1 MIINF
6 YKIAFRNILKHK
18 VYSLI
23 NVFGLAIGFTAFIL
37 ISLYINYEFNW
48 DTHNKNYDRIYRVQ
62 TRLLLA
68 DRENVWTQVP
78 AAVAGHLEINY
89 PEFEKIVLTREGWGE
104 FLSAKENISFRE
116 EDGYYVDPS
125 VFDVFTFDFISG
137 NKNDALKEPFTIA
150 LSQELAQK
158 LFPGENAV
166 GKSVLLEKK
175 FNLKVTAI
183 YMDFPRNSHF
193 RPTYLIPFNS
203 FPIIHNWPDARNNWD
218 SYAFRVYGLMKRE
231 WMHTVLKKNWRT
243 S

>member
-158 LFPGENAV
+158 LFPGRKCCWKIRSARKEIQPEGYCYLYGFPKEFTFPANIPDSFQLVSYYPQLARCTQQL
-166 GKSVLLEKK
+166 GFLCFPGIWLDEKGSGC
-175 FNLKVTAI
+175 T
-183 YMDFPRNSHF
+183 RC
-193 RPTYLIPFNS
+193 
-203 FPIIHNWPDARNNWD
+203 
-218 SYAFRVYGLMKRE
+218 
-231 WMHTVLKKNWRT
+231 
-243 S
+243 